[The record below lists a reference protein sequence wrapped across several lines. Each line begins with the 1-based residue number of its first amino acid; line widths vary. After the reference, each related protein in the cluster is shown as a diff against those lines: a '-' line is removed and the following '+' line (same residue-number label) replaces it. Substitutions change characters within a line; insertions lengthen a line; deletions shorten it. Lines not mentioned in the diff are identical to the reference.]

1 MIFYRDVTEAGLEI
15 DPNKAMHALHRVLRN
30 FKMPG
35 YLGAGVPPQGRDDR
49 RRRRL
54 RPAHPPR

>member
-15 DPNKAMHALHRVLRN
+15 APNQAMKSLHRVLRN

-35 YLGAGVPPQGRDDR
+35 YHRPGVPAQGRDHR

-54 RPAHPPR
+54 